1 MNWNLGNY
9 ANGTAGLGVPSL
21 YGSNFQTV
29 SVSQK
34 AYGYQADLTPSANL
48 TQAFKQVD
56 SRLGELVATMKQAST
71 YDDTLIVVF
80 AKHGQS
86 PIDPSLVRKIPHS
99 TLLDVIGVPTVQ
111 DASDDA
117 SYIWLQVRAF
127 EPTSPHHPRCRTLR
141 M

>member
-1 MNWNLGNY
+1 
-9 ANGTAGLGVPSL
+9 
-21 YGSNFQTV
+21 V

-56 SRLGELVATMKQAST
+56 SRLGELVATMKQAGT

-86 PIDPSLVRKIPHS
+86 PIDPTLVRKIPHS

-117 SYIWLQVRAF
+117 SYIWLQVRHSTKSA
-127 EPTSPHHPRCRTLR
+127 TITQSLTVAHS
-141 M
+141 